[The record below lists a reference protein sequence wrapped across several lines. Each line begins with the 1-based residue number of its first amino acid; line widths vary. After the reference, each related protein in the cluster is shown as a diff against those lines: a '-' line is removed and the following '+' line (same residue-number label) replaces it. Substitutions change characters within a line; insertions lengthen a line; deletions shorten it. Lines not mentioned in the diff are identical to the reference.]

1 MTFSSTD
8 RGMTR
13 TSRHRAVIA
22 AAILT
27 ALLLAGC
34 SRGAP
39 HQTAAGTLTS
49 SGYGDVSIS
58 DVAVADGHQITVNTT
73 ATPTDQEATAA
84 ADRAAGIVW
93 QEWVGTVAMV
103 RVVQPGGGDVVYSAS
118 DLQA

>member
-1 MTFSSTD
+1 MTFSSMD
-8 RGMTR
+8 QGVTR
-13 TSRHRAVIA
+13 APRHRVVIA
-22 AAILT
+22 AALLT

-34 SRGAP
+34 SRAAP

-58 DVAVADGHQITVNTT
+58 DVAVADGHQISGNTT
-73 ATPTDQEATAA
+73 ATPTDREARAA

-103 RVVQPGGGDVVYSAS
+103 RVVQPGG
-118 DLQA
+118 